1 MTTASSASAAH
12 ENRLALETSPY
23 LLQHRH
29 NPVDWW
35 AWGPDAL
42 NAAKQSNKPILLSIG
57 YAACHW
63 CHVMAHESFEDAPTA
78 AVMNDLFINI
88 KVDREERPDIDQIY
102 MAALHHL
109 GEQGGW
115 PLTMFLTPDGEPV
128 WGGTYFPK
136 VSRYGRPGFVDVMQE
151 VARLFREEPQRIEH
165 NRNALMT
172 ALANKSRPAN
182 QVVIGARELDATATA
197 IARAFDPV
205 NGGFGRAPKFPQCSM
220 LEVLWRAGMRRG
232 EARFFELVEHT
243 LTHMCEGGIYDHLG
257 GGFSRY
263 SVDERW
269 LVPHFEK
276 MLYDNAQLL
285 ELLALAHVRSGNDLF
300 RQRAEETVGW
310 LAREM
315 TTPQGA
321 FCASLDADSEGE
333 EGKFYVWSRAEIEDI
348 LGPRDAEFFALTYDV
363 TPGGNFEGH
372 NILNRLAALT
382 DTQDNTEK
390 NNTQKDKPR
399 EGASEARI
407 VKDPGPPTNGHAGE
421 GAQLPDADYL
431 LAQKRRADKV
441 TRLAGLRQQLLAAR
455 ANRVRP
461 GLDDKVLADWNGL
474 MIAALVNAGVMLQQP
489 QWIELAKRAFAFIA
503 QHMTR
508 GDRLGHSWRDGKL
521 LLPGLASD
529 YAAMIRAALALHE
542 ATGAREYL
550 AAALAWQAALDRH
563 YAHEANGGYYLT
575 ANDAE
580 GLGGASGFD
589 DRRSDSERQ
598 RVGRSESDAPRHPFR
613 RRHLAGAR
621 RHPVR
626 RPAADR
632 GGKHVSACQPAQRAR
647 SAAARRRDRRGGPAS
662 RPVRRRGARD
672 AVPRPHRGACREQRR
687 TAVAPPRAR
696 RLPRLGWNRRPRMRG
711 RALLPAGNR
720 RRQAGGSS
728 RSGAGTAR
736 AIVSGEPPD
745 HWVRAAK
752 GPISGLPWVSASGPS
767 STFAPRAM
775 AASLA
780 AGLEAGEVRPVLPR
794 QRSAQLLAGLDRGV
808 MDDVDL
814 PLVVGIAL
822 LVAGEIAEIAA
833 GREDRMHARHLG
845 DLVGVLESL
854 QRLDHQDQHDIVVD
868 GVAVA
873 AGDIAPHVGIERVA
887 ATEAALAERWE
898 IGPVP
903 ARRSLPPRCRRSERR

>member
-1 MTTASSASAAH
+1 MTSGSPPSGSSPSAPSAH
-12 ENRLALETSPY
+12 ENRLARETSPY

-151 VARLFREEPQRIEH
+151 VARLFREEPHRIEH

-182 QVVIGARELDATATA
+182 QVVIGARELDATANA

-205 NGGFGRAPKFPQCSM
+205 NGGLGRAPKFPQCSM
-220 LEVLWRAGMRRG
+220 LEVLWRAGMRGG
-232 EARFFELVEHT
+232 EVRFFELVEHT

-300 RQRAEETVGW
+300 RERAEETVGW

-315 TTPQGA
+315 TTPGGA

-372 NILNRLAALT
+372 NILNRLAALGEAK
-382 DTQDNTEK
+382 DK
-390 NNTQKDKPR
+390 AQKDK
-399 EGASEARI
+399 AQEAAVEPRI
-407 VKDPGPPTNGHAGE
+407 VADPPTNGHAGE
-421 GAQLPDADYL
+421 RTPLPDADYL

-441 TRLAGLRQQLLAAR
+441 TRLAGLRQKLLAAR

-474 MIAALVNAGVMLQQP
+474 MIAALVNAGVMLQEP
-489 QWIELAKRAFAFIA
+489 QWLDLARRAFAFIT

-542 ATGAREYL
+542 ATGGREYL

-563 YAHEANGGYYLT
+563 YAHKANGGYYLT

-580 GLGGASGFD
+580 GLVVRPDSTIDEAIPNPSGLAAQNLTRLAILSGDDIWRERADILFD
-589 DRRSDSERQ
+589 
-598 RVGRSESDAPRHPFR
+598 G
-613 RRHLAGAR
+613 
-621 RHPVR
+621 
-626 RPAADR
+626 
-632 GGKHVSACQPAQRAR
+632 
-647 SAAARRRDRRGGPAS
+647 
-662 RPVRRRGARD
+662 
-672 AVPRPHRGACREQRR
+672 
-687 TAVAPPRAR
+687 
-696 RLPRLGWNRRPRMRG
+696 
-711 RALLPAGNR
+711 LLPIAAESMYLHASLLNGLDLR
-720 RRQAGGSS
+720 LRAVEIVAVGPQAG
-728 RSGAGTAR
+728 R
-736 AIVSGEPPD
+736 
-745 HWVRAAK
+745 
-752 GPISGLPWVSASGPS
+752 
-767 STFAPRAM
+767 FA
-775 AASLA
+775 
-780 AGLEAGEVRPVLPR
+780 
-794 QRSAQLLAGLDRGV
+794 
-808 MDDVDL
+808 
-814 PLVVGIAL
+814 
-822 LVAGEIAEIAA
+822 
-833 GREDRMHARHLG
+833 
-845 DLVGVLESL
+845 
-854 QRLDHQDQHDIVVD
+854 
-868 GVAVA
+868 
-873 AGDIAPHVGIERVA
+873 
-887 ATEAALAERWE
+887 EAALAMPFLDRIVARAGGGEDLPQ
-898 IGPVP
+898 GHP
-903 ARRSLPPRCRRSERR
+903 ARAVSLAADATAALVCAGERCSLPVTDVGKLAEAVAAARAQPAPS